1 VDTPAKTYELL
12 ARLDERTKSI
22 QQDMVMIR
30 TEITSV
36 KSDIKE
42 KISKLEEDVLENRE
56 VVNIRHDEI
65 QESYDK
71 FKKAI
76 DADFVRKESFIPVQ
90 RVVYGIVSL
99 ILTVVFT
106 GLMGVVILK
115 P

>member
-1 VDTPAKTYELL
+1 MDTPAKTYELL

-22 QQDMVMIR
+22 QQDMNMIR
-30 TEITSV
+30 TEIGG
-36 KSDIKE
+36 IKH
-42 KISKLEEDVLENRE
+42 RE
-56 VVNIRHDEI
+56 VVNTRHDEI

-90 RVVYGIVSL
+90 RVVYGVVSL